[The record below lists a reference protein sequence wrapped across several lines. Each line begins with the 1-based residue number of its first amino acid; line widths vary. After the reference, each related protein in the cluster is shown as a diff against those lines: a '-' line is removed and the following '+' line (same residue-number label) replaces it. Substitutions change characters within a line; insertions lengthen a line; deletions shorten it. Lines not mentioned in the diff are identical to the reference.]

1 MNYIL
6 LLIAHYN
13 YNKTMRAKV
22 KVISVATSSTKNQL
36 EDAINAQ
43 LTKGWVYLN
52 MFVNGTNW
60 WIIFQKRLVE

>member
-1 MNYIL
+1 
-6 LLIAHYN
+6 
-13 YNKTMRAKV
+13 MRAKV